1 MDNTLK
7 LLIELGVVGKEDA
20 KAAMDLLKE
29 GGEQTN
35 GAAAATRKLGEAEH
49 EAAGHAE
56 HLHINHRALHQI
68 MHLIGKETAPELG
81 HALGGMLFGPIGMA
95 VAAGYAFEFLREK
108 IAKTNEEL
116 DKMGEKAGEA
126 YAKVK
131 ENLFDAIKEETFSS
145 EKIDRFFASI
155 KTQSEAA
162 KKEIENAFAL
172 LREKN
177 STQLEQ
183 NKAQEQSE
191 LKNAKDASE
200 EAAIRAKWAAV
211 NAALKRQ
218 MEQDVANEAKALW
231 EKATAEVE
239 RAAAAKT
246 QFEQKSYSSEQRD
259 QIDRLVAGLKDQ
271 GPEGEMK
278 KRFAAEK
285 EAGTFDY
292 QKAIDFFQSETHKQN
307 IESTKSALEADT
319 KTADKEKAKAQPEID
334 RLKEKIAVNNAEL
347 EAMKNE
353 TGPGADAKR
362 GSRIAQ
368 NQWSQERIDLL
379 EAPIKTAEAK
389 VKADEAYIQS
399 QLIAAEIVK
408 ERAETEKK
416 YTAELE
422 AARASLAAALIAK
435 HQSQAVAD
443 VKKTGIQ
450 KTELFS
456 NQNEI
461 IEKGVAAEELALK
474 GVKLNK
480 DQIAAINN
488 LHALADASGTNMATI
503 VALVKMSLEA
513 HETQAAT
520 IDDLK
525 RQFADLALRVAAGR
539 NKTNNG

>member
-1 MDNTLK
+1 
-7 LLIELGVVGKEDA
+7 
-20 KAAMDLLKE
+20 
-29 GGEQTN
+29 
-35 GAAAATRKLGEAEH
+35 
-49 EAAGHAE
+49 
-56 HLHINHRALHQI
+56 
-68 MHLIGKETAPELG
+68 
-81 HALGGMLFGPIGMA
+81 
-95 VAAGYAFEFLREK
+95 
-108 IAKTNEEL
+108 
-116 DKMGEKAGEA
+116 
-126 YAKVK
+126 
-131 ENLFDAIKEETFSS
+131 
-145 EKIDRFFASI
+145 
-155 KTQSEAA
+155 
-162 KKEIENAFAL
+162 
-172 LREKN
+172 
-177 STQLEQ
+177 
-183 NKAQEQSE
+183 
-191 LKNAKDASE
+191 
-200 EAAIRAKWAAV
+200 
-211 NAALKRQ
+211 
-218 MEQDVANEAKALW
+218 ME
-231 EKATAEVE
+231 
-239 RAAAAKT
+239 
-246 QFEQKSYSSEQRD
+246 
-259 QIDRLVAGLKDQ
+259 
-271 GPEGEMK
+271 
-278 KRFAAEK
+278 
-285 EAGTFDY
+285 
-292 QKAIDFFQSETHKQN
+292 
-307 IESTKSALEADT
+307 
-319 KTADKEKAKAQPEID
+319 
-334 RLKEKIAVNNAEL
+334 
-347 EAMKNE
+347 
-353 TGPGADAKR
+353 
-362 GSRIAQ
+362 
-368 NQWSQERIDLL
+368 QERIDLL

-480 DQIAAINN
+480 DQISAINN